1 MTEFSAVMS
10 NEDSNTNYKRESFM
24 LKKYLVQG
32 SVMAIVAVAMGS
44 TAAYAQQSASQPNV
58 DEPNVDEILVTA
70 QKRSQS
76 VQSVGIAIS
85 AMTGET
91 AEQLGMNSAQ
101 SLASSVSGVT
111 LQAPGGPAQTEIGIR
126 GVSTRDVS
134 PIKEGA
140 VVMYL
145 DDTYFPINSAA
156 AKPIFDIDRIE
167 VLKGPQSTLFGRNA
181 TGGVIHIV
189 SAQPTDT
196 FGGYVKAGLG
206 SFGENEAQGAIN
218 VPLASGLAGRLSGYY
233 RQQDGW
239 AANRNSSASGNS
251 PSSKDYVVRGQ
262 LKYNPAGAFEATLKV
277 DYTDSSGTD
286 VGPIQLRAITDA
298 NGATIAPPNAAAYT
312 NYCVNVLGLPFAP
325 PNPDALTGNCATSNG
340 GSLSEQNFNNSDT
353 NYLNRVFLTSLV
365 MKYDLGDGI
374 DLHSV
379 TNYHTVHG
387 VYNLDGT
394 ATDFTTTPYSVLP
407 FVSSATNGFLALS
420 ETHSK
425 IFDQEVR
432 ISYQGDKI
440 HFDVGAYYL
449 RLTQHGDSGLGN
461 PAAPSPFFPF
471 IIRNHYQHS
480 TTSYAFFGQAEY
492 KFADTLNLTVGAR
505 WTHEQK
511 DFDLSGNCVFAL
523 GPPTCSQILSAPPAA
538 FIATNGLVNSAAIN
552 ESKLTG
558 KVALNYTPD
567 SDTLFYIS
575 ASRGF
580 KAGGFNNPQL
590 SFASPSSLPYDGETI
605 LAYEAGVK
613 VDFLQ
618 HAVRLNAAVFHYD
631 YHNFQNFLYVGSQTR
646 VFNGDAKISG
656 ADVDLTFKPFKGLIL
671 QAGLSYLHSKAD
683 VSVDDVGN
691 PVPTYT
697 QPVPAAPSFSAN
709 LLARYQFDA
718 FGGQAAVQTNWA
730 YKASAA
736 SGGINDA
743 ILRLPAYWKGDARLT
758 YTPNDGRFEIAVFA
772 RNVTDRRIDS
782 LRAPLPSV
790 SGSVLIFADQ
800 PRSFGGS
807 VKFNF

>member
-1 MTEFSAVMS
+1 
-10 NEDSNTNYKRESFM
+10 M
-24 LKKYLVQG
+24 LKKYFVQG
-32 SVMAIVAVAMGS
+32 SVMAMVAVAMTS
-44 TAAYAQQSASQPNV
+44 TAAYAQQPASQPNA
-58 DEPNVDEILVTA
+58 DESNTDEIIVTA
-70 QKRSQS
+70 QKRAQS
-76 VQSVGIAIS
+76 AQSVGITIS
-85 AMTGET
+85 AVTGET
-91 AEQLGMNSAQ
+91 AEQLGMTSAQ
-101 SLASSVSGVT
+101 SLASSISGVT
-111 LQAPGGPAQTEIGIR
+111 LQAPGGAAQTEIGIR

-196 FGGYVKAGLG
+196 FGGYVKAGIG
-206 SFGENEAQGAIN
+206 SFGEHELQGAIN

-239 AANRNSSASGNS
+239 ATNRNASASGNS

-262 LKYNPAGAFEATLKV
+262 LKYNSASGFEATLKL

-286 VGPIQLRAITDA
+286 VGPIQLRAMTDA

-312 NYCVNVLGLPFAP
+312 NYCLNVLRLPFAP
-325 PNPDALTGNCATSNG
+325 PNPGALTGNCATSDG
-340 GSLSEQNFNNSDT
+340 GSLKERNFNNSDT
-353 NYLNRVFLTSLV
+353 RYLNRVFLTSLV
-365 MKYDLGDGI
+365 MKYDLGHGL

-387 VYNLDGT
+387 KFDLDGT
-394 ATDFTTTPYSVLP
+394 ATDFTTTPYAVLP
-407 FVSSATNGFLALS
+407 FISSATNGFLSLS
-420 ETHSK
+420 DTRSK
-425 IFDQEVR
+425 VFDQEVR
-432 ISYQGDKI
+432 LSYQGEKL
-440 HFDVGAYYL
+440 HFDGGVYYL
-449 RLTQHGDSGLGN
+449 RLTQSGDSGLGN
-461 PAAPSPFFPF
+461 LAAPSPFFPF
-471 IIRNHYQHS
+471 IIRNHYRHS

-492 KFADTLNLTVGAR
+492 EFADSLNLTIGAR
-505 WTHEQK
+505 WTHEHK

-523 GPPTCSQILSAPPAA
+523 GPPTCSQILGAPPAA

-558 KVALNYTPD
+558 KVALNYTPN

-590 SFASPSSLPYDGETI
+590 TFSSPLSLPYGGETI
-605 LAYEAGVK
+605 MAYEAGVK
-613 VDFLQ
+613 VDLLQ
-618 HAVRLNAAVFHYD
+618 DAVRLNAAVFHYD
-631 YHNFQNFLYVGSQTR
+631 YNDFQNFLFVGSQTR

-656 ADVDLTFKPFKGLIL
+656 ADADITIKPYKGLVL
-671 QAGLSYLHSKAD
+671 QAGLSYLHTKAN

-691 PVPTYT
+691 PTPTYT
-697 QPVPAAPSFSAN
+697 QPVPAAPKFSAN
-709 LLARYQFDA
+709 LLARYEFDA

-730 YKASAA
+730 HKASAA
-736 SGGINDA
+736 SGGIDDA

-758 YTPNDGRFEIAVFA
+758 FTPNDGPFEFAVFA
-772 RNVTDRRIDS
+772 HNITDRRVDS

-790 SGSVLIFADQ
+790 SGSVFIFADQ